1 MTTWNH
7 NKGFIPRTL
16 ALFCSKGSFLYAATV
31 VREQGLIHLQITWQ
45 QKWST
50 ELISSKWPNIF
61 HRVPYRCPVPRILTR
76 FKVKVPSYETY
87 HKMNH
92 LPKVNSLIFCNT
104 FASVGGCVPWASKPV
119 PFHGASQAILHKET
133 LPSILAVHKK
143 KDQRQLSWNVTIGSQ
158 PNSWILELCTSEN
171 PLEDCSFEWSIRWYS
186 QTIHSAHRRKHRS
199 LLVQQQP
206 LRNGEQP
213 NMSCC
218 TTVPVFSSSCAS
230 SSFCCFWTE
239 INSAKNQTI

>member
-7 NKGFIPRTL
+7 NKGFIPRTQ
-16 ALFCSKGSFLYAATV
+16 ALFCSKGSFLHAATV

-50 ELISSKWPNIF
+50 EFMSSKWRSIF
-61 HRVPYRCPVPRILTR
+61 HWVPYRCPVARILTR
-76 FKVKVPSYETY
+76 FKVKVSSYQTY

-133 LPSILAVHKK
+133 LILAVDKK
-143 KDQRQLSWNVTIGSQ
+143 RTKGSCPETSPLV
-158 PNSWILELCTSEN
+158 PNPTPGSSSYVPLKIQWKIAVSEN
-171 PLEDCSFEWSIRWYS
+171 GLSVDIHKQFIAHIVGSIVL
-186 QTIHSAHRRKHRS
+186 HSIS
-199 LLVQQQP
+199 NNLCEP
-206 LRNGEQP
+206 EQP
-213 NMSCC
+213 NMLCC
-218 TTVPVFSSSCAS
+218 TSVQVFSSSCAS
-230 SSFCCFWTE
+230 SSFCCIWTE
-239 INSAKNQTI
+239 INSAKNLTI

>member
-7 NKGFIPRTL
+7 NKGFIPRTQ
-16 ALFCSKGSFLYAATV
+16 ALFCSKGSFLHAATV

-50 ELISSKWPNIF
+50 EFISSKWRSIF
-61 HRVPYRCPVPRILTR
+61 HWVPYRCPVARILTR
-76 FKVKVPSYETY
+76 FKVKVSSYQTY

-133 LPSILAVHKK
+133 LPSILAVHWTKGPK
-143 KDQRQLSWNVTIGSQ
+143 AAVLKRHHWFPTQLLDLGAMYLWKSIGGLQ
-158 PNSWILELCTSEN
+158 FRRMIYPLIFTNNS
-171 PLEDCSFEWSIRWYS
+171 
-186 QTIHSAHRRKHRS
+186 
-199 LLVQQQP
+199 
-206 LRNGEQP
+206 
-213 NMSCC
+213 
-218 TTVPVFSSSCAS
+218 
-230 SSFCCFWTE
+230 
-239 INSAKNQTI
+239 